1 MLSCKNCGIE
11 YNIKAISNEY
21 IKKDPTKYFSF
32 CTECRKIKP
41 CKNCGIPFKHHQN
54 QTCSVKCANE
64 LKEKTYM
71 LTQGTRHNFCK
82 NSKSRQAFEEKM
94 FSDHGVK
101 NVFQRADVKQ
111 KISSTII
118 SRYGVDNISKYEKIK
133 DKKRETLS
141 MTIQNRPN
149 CFKETWWNN
158 HYRLVKELGYD
169 PRLSILGKASLESL
183 KVFEPI
189 IEYCKSLNIEDT
201 DIYIGKDNKNEYF
214 INSNGSVYFYD
225 FCIRSKKIIIEYHG
239 IGFHANPNWDID
251 KLNNWK
257 SAFSSES
264 SAENINKTKIKN
276 NIALEKG
283 FSLLEI
289 WSTDSPQYNIDL
301 CKKFIFNN
309 I

>member
-1 MLSCKNCGIE
+1 MLSCKNCGID
-11 YNIKAISNEY
+11 YDINSISLKY
-21 IKKDPTKYFSF
+21 INKDPIKYHNF

-41 CKNCGIPFKHHQN
+41 CKNCGLNFKHKQN
-54 QTCSVKCANE
+54 QTCSIKCANE

-71 LTQGTRHNFCK
+71 LTQGTKHNFCK
-82 NSKSRQAFEEKM
+82 NSKARKSFEEKM
-94 FSDHGVK
+94 LSTHGVK

-118 SRYGVDNISKYEKIK
+118 SRYGVDNISKSEKIK

-141 MTIQNRPN
+141 TTIQTNPN
-149 CFKETWWNN
+149 YFKETWWNN

-169 PRLSILGKASLESL
+169 PRLSVLGKASLESL
-183 KVFEPI
+183 EVFEPI
-189 IEYCKSLNIEDT
+189 IEYCTSLNIEDT

-214 INSNGSVYFYD
+214 INSNGSIYFYD

-239 IGFHANPNWDID
+239 IGFHANPNWDIN

-264 SAENINKTKIKN
+264 STENINKTKIKN
-276 NIALEKG
+276 SVALEKG
-283 FSLLEI
+283 FTLLEI
-289 WSTDSPQYNIDL
+289 WSTDSLQYNIDL
-301 CKKFIFNN
+301 CKKFIVNN